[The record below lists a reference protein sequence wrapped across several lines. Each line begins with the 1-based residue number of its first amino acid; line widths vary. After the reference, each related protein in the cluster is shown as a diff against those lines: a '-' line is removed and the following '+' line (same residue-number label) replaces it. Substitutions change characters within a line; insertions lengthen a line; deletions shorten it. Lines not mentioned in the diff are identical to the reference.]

1 MNFRQLVYNN
11 VTRNKRLYLGHFLS
25 STFAVMIL
33 FTFELLAFHPNFTGN
48 LVSTSE
54 TMSSLST
61 KGFKISQ
68 YLIIFFSFFFIL
80 YSITMF
86 LKTRKKEF
94 GILLLHG
101 MSNAQLKS

>member
-61 KGFKISQ
+61 KGFKIAQ
-68 YLIIFFSFFFIL
+68 YLIIFFSFFFHSLFYYYVFKNKEKGIWDF
-80 YSITMF
+80 ITPW
-86 LKTRKKEF
+86 
-94 GILLLHG
+94 HV
-101 MSNAQLKS
+101 

>member
-1 MNFRQLVYNN
+1 MNLRQFALNN
-11 VTRNKRLYLGHFLS
+11 VIRNKRLYLGHFLS

-33 FTFELLAFHPNFTGN
+33 FIYELLAFHPNFTGN
-48 LVSTSE
+48 LVSTSAVI
-54 TMSSLST
+54 SALST
-61 KGFKISQ
+61 QGFKITQ

-94 GILLLHG
+94 GILILHG
-101 MSNAQLKS
+101 MSDTQLKS